1 MIVVGLVMVELQIL
15 LLDQLFDGYRNT
27 TAVHL
32 SIYREKEVR
41 IVSRQPKII
50 KGNSE

>member
-1 MIVVGLVMVELQIL
+1 MIVVGLVMVELKIL

-32 SIYREKEVR
+32 SICREKEVR
-41 IVSRQPKII
+41 MASRQPKIT
-50 KGNSE
+50 KGK